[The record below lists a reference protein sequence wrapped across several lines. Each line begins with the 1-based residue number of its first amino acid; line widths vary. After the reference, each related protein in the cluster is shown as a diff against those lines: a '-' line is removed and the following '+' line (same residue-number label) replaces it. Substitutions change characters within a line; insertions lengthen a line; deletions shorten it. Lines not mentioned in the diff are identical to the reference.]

1 MNFIRKNKFTII
13 AIGVFLILVFLAFQ
27 VKNIFFPAAGN
38 AFYGSRLNGMDEVEI
53 TSSKKDKIT
62 TALAEADITDTSKV
76 EVAGKIIKVTITI
89 KDDAGRDAAK
99 ELGGKVL
106 DNLTKE
112 EKDFYDV
119 QLFIQKKIESGEFP
133 IIGYHHHAKEGF
145 SWTKD
150 RTGSEE

>member
-13 AIGVFLILVFLAFQ
+13 AIGIFLILVFLAFQ
-27 VKNIFFPAAGN
+27 VKNIFFPAAGK
-38 AFYGSRLNGMDEVEI
+38 ALYGSRLNGIDEVEI

-62 TALAEADITDTSKV
+62 TALAEADITDSSKV
-76 EVAGKIIKVTITI
+76 EVAGKIIKVTVTV

-99 ELGGKVL
+99 ELGTKVL

-112 EKDFYDV
+112 EKSFYDV
-119 QLFIQKKIESGEFP
+119 QLFIQKKTESGEFP
-133 IIGYHHHAKEGF
+133 IIGYKHHAKEGF

-150 RTGSEE
+150 RTGTEE